1 MEQACVLPLPSMLS
15 ALSQLSVFVA
25 GLLFAFGCSVVS
37 PVLAAGKPDL
47 DVNVE
52 IVEGEIRA
60 QVSLFVRAT
69 RQRVWEVIN
78 DYERA
83 PEFMQGLQASKVIS
97 RSGDTLRVFQRDQF
111 RFGPFTFP
119 VETIKDVQLMEPF
132 RTVSR
137 LVSGSVK
144 KYEAMTEL
152 VPEGGGTRILYRS
165 VAVPGSVLAGFIGES
180 SVKRETEERFRQLRG
195 EILRREQVATKE

>member
-1 MEQACVLPLPSMLS
+1 MASP
-15 ALSQLSVFVA
+15 LSQARVFVA
-25 GLLFAFGCSVVS
+25 GVLFAFGCSFVAPLS
-37 PVLAAGKPDL
+37 AADKRDL
-47 DVNVE
+47 DVSVE
-52 IVEGEIRA
+52 IVDGEIRA
-60 QVSLFVRAT
+60 DVSLFVRAT

-83 PEFMQGLQASKVIS
+83 PEFMRGLQESKVIS
-97 RSGDTLRVFQRDQF
+97 RSGDRLRVFQRDQF

-137 LVSGSVK
+137 LVSGSIK

-152 VPEGGGTRILYRS
+152 VSEAGGTRILYRS
-165 VAVPGSVLAGFIGES
+165 VAVPGSMLAGFVGES

-195 EILRREQVATKE
+195 EILRREQVALKE